1 MEKTESRSKIVT
13 KSQQSLL
20 NKSNRIENRSILS
33 SDIDRLDCK
42 GPFTKDVRQNVRF
55 FTPSPLPCPSLS
67 EFDNPLPP
75 WTSSML

>member
-20 NKSNRIENRSILS
+20 NKSNRIEIRFFLS

-42 GPFTKDVRQNVRF
+42 RF
-55 FTPSPLPCPSLS
+55 AHVSYQTPSFSVAQA
-67 EFDNPLPP
+67 
-75 WTSSML
+75 